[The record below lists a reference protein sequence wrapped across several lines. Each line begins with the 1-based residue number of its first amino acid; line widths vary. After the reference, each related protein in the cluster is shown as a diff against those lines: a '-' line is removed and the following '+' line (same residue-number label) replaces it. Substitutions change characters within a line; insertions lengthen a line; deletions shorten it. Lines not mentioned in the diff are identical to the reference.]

1 MASPVRTYQTQ
12 MHSNLGFYA
21 TWLPTD
27 PVSVGDVGILEGGR
41 FRKVTSLQEL
51 AIAPTVKRSAGQ
63 GDLQFSSTEGVKLDT
78 SGSGKAAGVGKLEVA
93 IQFSGEGAFLFH
105 ASGLQLQRL
114 ENRAQ
119 IAQAVLDAYRAG
131 RWKKDWLI
139 VESVHAA
146 DCATVII
153 SEDSSARL
161 LLSAD
166 LKLPTPFTS
175 LADPRVGFEVSV
187 NEGKMFRTLSGKKLS
202 PLYSCLRVKD
212 PFFGAAEVLPVRGGE
227 DATRLLSRPA
237 IDELL
242 ES

>member
-1 MASPVRTYQTQ
+1 MASPVKTYQAQ

-27 PVSVGDVGILEGGR
+27 PVSVGDVGVFEGGR
-41 FRKVTSLQEL
+41 FRRVTTLAELEIPSKVS
-51 AIAPTVKRSAGQ
+51 RSSGQ
-63 GDLQFSSTEGVKLDT
+63 ADLQFSSTEGVKLDAT
-78 SGSGKAAGVGKLEVA
+78 GAGAAAGVGKLEVA
-93 IQFSGEGAFLFH
+93 IQFSGAGAFVFH
-105 ASGLQLQRL
+105 ASGLQLERL
-114 ENRAQ
+114 DNRAQ
-119 IAQAVLDAYRAG
+119 VAQGVLGAYRDA
-131 RWKKDWLI
+131 RWKKEWLI

-161 LLSAD
+161 VLSAN

-175 LADPRVGFEVSV
+175 LADPRVGFEVSA
-187 NEGKMFRTLSGKKLS
+187 NEGKMFRTLGGKRLH

-212 PFFGAAEVLPVRGGE
+212 PFFGPAEVLPVQGGD
-227 DATRLLSRPA
+227 DAARLLSRPG